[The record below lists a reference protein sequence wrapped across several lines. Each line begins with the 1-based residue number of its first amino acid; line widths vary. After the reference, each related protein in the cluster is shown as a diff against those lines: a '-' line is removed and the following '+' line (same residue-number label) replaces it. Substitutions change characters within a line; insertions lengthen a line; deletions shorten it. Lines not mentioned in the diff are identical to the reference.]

1 MPWRGTWASEGG
13 GPAMGHGIH
22 QIDLMLDLLGG
33 WSEIRAMAARL
44 VHDVETED
52 VSVATVRFPGGAL
65 GTVVNS
71 VHSPD
76 EVSRI
81 RIDCADATVEL
92 VHLYGHRNDNWRY
105 TPAPHVAADHDR
117 VEGWRHPAVDVPSS
131 HIAQTGELLDAMA
144 EGRRPRASGPDGRTS
159 LEFVAALYKSAFTG
173 QPVFAGEIGP
183 GDPYYSHLHGG
194 HPQWAPQSFRK
205 ES

>member
-1 MPWRGTWASEGG
+1 
-13 GPAMGHGIH
+13 
-22 QIDLMLDLLGG
+22 MLDLFGG

-52 VSVATVRFPGGAL
+52 VSVAAVRFPNGAL

-92 VHLYGHRNDNWRY
+92 THLYGHTNDDWRY
-105 TPAPHVAADHDR
+105 TPARHVVADTER
-117 VEGWRHPAVDVPSS
+117 VERWRTPASDVPSS
-131 HIAQTGELLDAMA
+131 HIAQLGELLDAMA
-144 EGRRPRASGPDGRTS
+144 EGRRPRASGPDGRIS
-159 LEFVAALYKSAFTG
+159 LEFIAALYKSAFTG
-173 QPVFAGEIGP
+173 QPVRAGEIGP
-183 GDPYYSHLHGG
+183 GDPYYGQLHGG
-194 HPQWAPQSFRK
+194 HPQWGPKPARPLSQ
-205 ES
+205 EA